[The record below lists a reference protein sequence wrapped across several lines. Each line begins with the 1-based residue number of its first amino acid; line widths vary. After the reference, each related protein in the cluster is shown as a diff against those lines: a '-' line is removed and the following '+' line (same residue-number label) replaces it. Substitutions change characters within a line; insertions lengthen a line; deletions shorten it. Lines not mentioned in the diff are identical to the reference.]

1 MSTWRFLDTGPASG
15 ALNMAVDEALLEGAA
30 QGEPVLRIFGWEPPA
45 LSFGYGQQPWREVD
59 LDKCRAAGVEVVRRL
74 TGGRAVLHWEEL
86 TYSVVCREDDPQCG
100 GPISHTYRRI
110 GEALVE
116 GLKLFGVEAI
126 LERARPRALR
136 PRERG
141 VSEPCFS
148 SLARWEVK
156 CGGRKLIGSA
166 QRRVR
171 GAVLQHGSLL
181 IGPQHRRLLELL
193 PAGRGEGRGEAARHL
208 EEGSICLREC
218 VDGPVDLARLGQCL
232 AEGFGR
238 CLEVEMRPG
247 GLSPAEEERA
257 AELMELQ
264 YGNPAWTGAVRNLS
278 LSHG

>member
-1 MSTWRFLDTGPASG
+1 
-15 ALNMAVDEALLEGAA
+15 MAVDETLLEDIEA
-30 QGEPVLRIFGWEPPA
+30 GEPVLRTYSWEPPA

-59 LDKCRAAGVEVVRRL
+59 LDQCRAAGIEVVRRL

-86 TYSVVCREDDPQCG
+86 TYSVICREDNPQCG
-100 GPISHTYRRI
+100 GTISHTYCRI

-116 GLKLFGVEAI
+116 GLRLFGVEAA
-126 LERARPRALR
+126 LERAQPRALR

-141 VSEPCFS
+141 VSEPCFA

-171 GAVLQHGSLL
+171 GAILQHGSLL

-193 PAGRGEGRGEAARHL
+193 PAGRVVRRAEVDRRL
-208 EEGSICLREC
+208 EEGSTCLQEC
-218 VDGPVDLARLGQCL
+218 MGGPVDVDRLVRCL
-232 AEGFGR
+232 GEGFAH
-238 CLEVEMRPG
+238 CLGVELQPG
-247 GLSPAEEERA
+247 SLSPAEAERA

-264 YGNPAWTGAVRNLS
+264 YRNPAWTGVM
-278 LSHG
+278 H

>member
-1 MSTWRFLDTGPASG
+1 MSVWRFLDTGPASG
-15 ALNMAVDEALLEGAA
+15 AFNMAVDEALLEGVAG
-30 QGEPVLRIFGWEPPA
+30 GEPILRVYGWEPPA

-59 LDKCRAAGVEVVRRL
+59 LDKCRAAGIEVVRRL
-74 TGGRAVLHWEEL
+74 TGGRAVLHWDEL
-86 TYSVVCREDDPQCG
+86 TYSVVCREGDPQCG

-116 GLKLFGVEAI
+116 GLRLFGVEAA

-171 GAVLQHGSLL
+171 GAILQHGSLL
-181 IGPQHRRLLELL
+181 TGPRHRRLLDLL
-193 PAGRGEGRGEAARHL
+193 PQGAAGGEGARRL
-208 EEGSICLREC
+208 EEGSTFLGEAAAGPIDLR
-218 VDGPVDLARLGQCL
+218 RLPACL

-238 CLEVEMRPG
+238 CLGVEMRPG
-247 GLSPAEEERA
+247 QLSSAEGERA
-257 AELMELQ
+257 AVLMQTQ
-264 YGNPAWTGAVRNLS
+264 YGNPAWTGAVQR
-278 LSHG
+278 

>member
-1 MSTWRFLDTGPASG
+1 MRVWRFLDTGPAGG
-15 ALNMAVDEALLEGAA
+15 AFNMAVDEALLEEAA
-30 QGEPVLRIFGWEPPA
+30 QGEPVLRIFGWQPPA
-45 LSFGYGQQPWREVD
+45 VSFGYGQQPWREVD
-59 LDKCRAAGVEVVRRL
+59 LDQCRAAGIEVVRRL

-86 TYSVVCREDDPQCG
+86 TYSAICREDDPQCG

-116 GLKLFGVEAI
+116 GLKLFGVEAA
-126 LERARPRALR
+126 LERARHRALC

-141 VSEPCFS
+141 VSEPCFA

-171 GAVLQHGSLL
+171 GAILQHGSLL
-181 IGPQHRRLLELL
+181 TGPQHRRLLELL
-193 PAGRGEGRGEAARHL
+193 PPGGAVGRAASARRL
-208 EEGSICLREC
+208 VEGSTCLQDW
-218 VDGPVDLARLGQCL
+218 VSGPVDLGRLARCL

-238 CLEVEMRPG
+238 CLGVEMRPG
-247 GLSPAEEERA
+247 VLSPAERERA

-264 YGNPAWTGAVRNLS
+264 YGNPAWTGAVHR
-278 LSHG
+278 